1 MDTVEPTFE
10 IRTATFCVKN
20 RENLLYTLRQI
31 ARDHETTIVCFDA
44 NLLVGRQHAEAAMY
58 HAVRSFYGEATIANS
73 LEMEALLYASGTR
86 QCSSATRFGVHN
98 GENNSYVCCCPP
110 RKNVWIA
117 LLQLMTFEDTGWDSL
132 DSEKRSRLK
141 ILFSIS
147 DEELSTVGELRF
159 SDLVLERVALLEV
172 YR

>member
-1 MDTVEPTFE
+1 MDTVKPTFE

-20 RENLLYTLRQI
+20 CEKFLYTLRMI
-31 ARDHETTIVCFDA
+31 ARGHETMIVCFDA

-58 HAVRSFYGEATIANS
+58 HAVRSFYGEAAIANS

-86 QCSSATRFGVHN
+86 QCSSATMFGVHN
-98 GENNSYVCCCPP
+98 GENNSYVCCCPS
-110 RKNVWIA
+110 RKNAWIA
-117 LLQLMTFEDTGWDSL
+117 LQQLMVFGDNDWETL

-147 DEELSTVGELRF
+147 DEELSTVGDLRF
-159 SDLVLERVALLEV
+159 SELVLERVALLDA
-172 YR
+172 YH